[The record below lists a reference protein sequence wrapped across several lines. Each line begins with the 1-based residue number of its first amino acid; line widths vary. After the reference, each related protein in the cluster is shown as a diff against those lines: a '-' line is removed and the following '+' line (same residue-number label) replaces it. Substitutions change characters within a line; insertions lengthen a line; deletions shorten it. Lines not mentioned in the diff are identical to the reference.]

1 MGPIFEEASLAI
13 TTEMIKTLREAT
25 GAGVLDC
32 KKALEAAGGDF
43 DKATQALKAKG
54 LVAAA
59 KKESRQTNEGLVNV
73 LVDEAGRVGAIV
85 EVDCETDFVAA
96 TDDFKSFVAAMV
108 KQVAHET
115 GVADVPALL
124 ARPFAGDKGATV
136 GESLTLLVAKL
147 GENMRL
153 SRFARVERTEPGLV
167 EGYTHPGSRIG
178 VIVHVVADSEAT
190 AGSAA
195 FRSLVHDLALQ
206 IAASAPHYVSAADI
220 PPAVL
225 EAERS
230 KYLAQVA
237 DENKPEAIKER
248 IVSGKLD
255 KWYEQVCLLKQ
266 PFIKDDSLKVGDL
279 VTQKSQELNTS
290 LTIEQFIR
298 YELGASE

>member
-1 MGPIFEEASLAI
+1 VGSIFEEASLAI

-73 LVDEAGRVGAIV
+73 LVDAAGRVGAIV

-96 TDDFKSFVAAMV
+96 TDDFKSFVAAMA

-136 GESLTLLVAKL
+136 GESLTLLIAKL

-153 SRFARVERTEPGLV
+153 SRFARVERTGPGLI

-178 VIVHVVADSEAT
+178 VIVHVMADSEAT

-206 IAASAPHYVSAADI
+206 IAASAPHYVSAADV

>member
-1 MGPIFEEASLAI
+1 MAI

-32 KKALEAAGGDF
+32 KKALEAASGDF

-59 KKESRQTNEGLVNV
+59 KKESRATNEGLVAV

-85 EVDCETDFVAA
+85 EVDCETDFVAR
-96 TDDFKSFVAAMV
+96 TDDFKGFVEAMV

-124 ARPFAGDKGATV
+124 ARPFARDKSITV
-136 GESLTLLVAKL
+136 GESLTQLIARL
-147 GENMRL
+147 GENMKL
-153 SRFARVERTEPGLV
+153 SRFARVERGGAGLV

-178 VIVHVVADSEAT
+178 VVVHVSAGSEA
-190 AGSAA
+190 AAPRAA

-206 IAASAPHYVSAADI
+206 IAAVAPRYVSLADI
-220 PPAVL
+220 PPAAL
-225 EAERS
+225 EAEQS
-230 KYLAQVA
+230 KYQAQVA
-237 DENKPEAIKER
+237 DENKPDAIKER

-266 PFIKDDSLKVGDL
+266 PFVKDDSLKVGDL
-279 VTQKSQELNTS
+279 MTQKSQELNTT

-298 YELGASE
+298 YELGVSE

>member
-1 MGPIFEEASLAI
+1 VVLIFEEASLAI

-32 KKALEAAGGDF
+32 KKALEAAAGDF
-43 DKATQALKAKG
+43 DKATRALKAKG

-85 EVDCETDFVAA
+85 EVDCETDFVAR
-96 TDDFKSFVAAMV
+96 TDDFKGFVEAMV
-108 KQVAHET
+108 KQVAHEA

-124 ARPFAGDKGATV
+124 ARPFAGDKSITV
-136 GESLTLLVAKL
+136 GESLTQLIARL
-147 GENMRL
+147 GENMKL
-153 SRFARVERTEPGLV
+153 GRFARMERTGPGLV

-178 VIVHVVADSEAT
+178 VIVHVSAGGEAVAR
-190 AGSAA
+190 SAA

-206 IAASAPHYVSAADI
+206 IAAAAPRYISVADI
-220 PPAVL
+220 PPAGL

-230 KYLAQVA
+230 KYQAQVA
-237 DENKPEAIKER
+237 DENKPDAIKER
-248 IVSGKLD
+248 IISGKLD
-255 KWYEQVCLLKQ
+255 KWYEQICLLKQ
-266 PFIKDDSLKVGDL
+266 PFVKDDSLKVGDL
-279 VTQKSQELNTS
+279 MTQRSQELSTS

-298 YELGASE
+298 YELGVSE

>member
-1 MGPIFEEASLAI
+1 MAI

-32 KKALEAAGGDF
+32 KKALEAASGDF

-59 KKESRQTNEGLVNV
+59 KKESRATNEGLVAV

-85 EVDCETDFVAA
+85 EVDCETDFVAR
-96 TDDFKSFVAAMV
+96 TDDFKGFVEAMV

-124 ARPFAGDKGATV
+124 ARPFTRDKSITV
-136 GESLTLLVAKL
+136 GESLTQLIARL
-147 GENMRL
+147 GENMKL
-153 SRFARVERTEPGLV
+153 SRFARVERGGAGLV

-178 VIVHVVADSEAT
+178 VVVHVSAGSEA
-190 AGSAA
+190 AARGAA

-206 IAASAPHYVSAADI
+206 IAAVAPRYVSLADI
-220 PPAVL
+220 PPAAL
-225 EAERS
+225 EAEQS
-230 KYLAQVA
+230 KYQAQVA
-237 DENKPEAIKER
+237 DENKPDAIKER

-266 PFIKDDSLKVGDL
+266 PFVKDDSLKVGDL
-279 VTQKSQELNTS
+279 MTQKSQELNTT

-298 YELGASE
+298 YELGVSE

>member
-1 MGPIFEEASLAI
+1 MAI

-32 KKALEAAGGDF
+32 KKALEAASGDF
-43 DKATQALKAKG
+43 EKAAQALKAKG

-85 EVDCETDFVAA
+85 EVDCETDFVSA
-96 TDDFKSFVAAMV
+96 TDDFKGFVAAIV
-108 KQVAHET
+108 KQITHEA
-115 GVADVPALL
+115 GAADVPALL
-124 ARPFAGDKGATV
+124 ARPFDGDKGATV
-136 GESLTLLVAKL
+136 GESLTQLIAKL
-147 GENMRL
+147 GENMKL
-153 SRFARVERTEPGLV
+153 SRFARVERKGAGLV
-167 EGYTHPGSRIG
+167 EGYSHPGSRIG
-178 VIVHVVADSEAT
+178 VIVHVSADSEAT
-190 AGSAA
+190 AGNAA

-206 IAASAPHYVSAADI
+206 IAAAAPRYVSAADI

-237 DENKPEAIKER
+237 EENKPDAIKER

-279 VTQKSQELNTS
+279 VTQRSQELKTS

-298 YELGASE
+298 YELGVSE

>member
-1 MGPIFEEASLAI
+1 MAI

-32 KKALEAAGGDF
+32 KKALEAAAGDF

-73 LVDEAGRVGAIV
+73 LVDEAGRIGAIV

-96 TDDFKSFVAAMV
+96 TDDFKGFVGAIV
-108 KQVAHET
+108 KQVAHEA

-124 ARPFAGDKGATV
+124 ARPFAGDKGVTV
-136 GESLTLLVAKL
+136 GESLTQLIARL
-147 GENMRL
+147 GENMKL
-153 SRFARVERTEPGLV
+153 SRFARVERGGAGLV

-178 VIVHVVADSEAT
+178 VVVHVSAGGEAVAR
-190 AGSAA
+190 GAA

-206 IAASAPHYVSAADI
+206 IAAAAPLYVSLADI

-225 EAERS
+225 EAERA
-230 KYLAQVA
+230 KYQAQVA
-237 DENKPEAIKER
+237 DENKPDAIKER

-266 PFIKDDSLKVGDL
+266 PFVKDDSLKVVDL
-279 VTQKSQELNTS
+279 MTQKSQELNTS

-298 YELGASE
+298 YELGVGE

>member
-1 MGPIFEEASLAI
+1 MAI

-43 DKATQALKAKG
+43 DKATQALRAKG

-96 TDDFKSFVAAMV
+96 TDDFKGFVAAMV
-108 KQVAHET
+108 KQIASEA
-115 GVADVPALL
+115 GVPDVPALL
-124 ARPFAGDKGATV
+124 ARPFDGDKGATV
-136 GESLTLLVAKL
+136 GESLTQLIAKL
-147 GENMRL
+147 GENMKL
-153 SRFARVERTEPGLV
+153 SRFARVERTAVGLV
-167 EGYTHPGSRIG
+167 EGYSHPGSRIG
-178 VIVHVVADSEAT
+178 VVVNVSAGSEA
-190 AGSAA
+190 AARSSA

-206 IAASAPHYVSAADI
+206 IAAAAPRYVSAADI

-237 DENKPEAIKER
+237 DENKPDAIKER
-248 IVSGKLD
+248 IVSGKLE
-255 KWYEQVCLLKQ
+255 KWYEQICLLKQ

-279 VTQKSQELNTS
+279 VTQRSQELNTS

-298 YELGASE
+298 YKLGVSE

>member
-1 MGPIFEEASLAI
+1 LEEASLAI

-73 LVDEAGRVGAIV
+73 LVDEAGRIGAIV

-96 TDDFKSFVAAMV
+96 TDDFKGFVAAMV
-108 KQVAHET
+108 KQVAHEV

-124 ARPFAGDKGATV
+124 ARPFAGDKSATV
-136 GESLTLLVAKL
+136 GESLTLLIAKL

-153 SRFARVERTEPGLV
+153 SRFARVERTGPGLI

-178 VIVHVVADSEAT
+178 VVVHVSADSEAT
-190 AGSAA
+190 AGSSA

-206 IAASAPHYVSAADI
+206 IAAAAPHYVSAADV

-237 DENKPEAIKER
+237 DENKPDAITER

-255 KWYEQVCLLKQ
+255 NWHEQICLLKQ

>member
-1 MGPIFEEASLAI
+1 MAI

-32 KKALEAAGGDF
+32 KKALEAAAGDF

-96 TDDFKSFVAAMV
+96 TDDFKGFVEAIV
-108 KQVAHET
+108 KQVAHEA

-124 ARPFAGDKGATV
+124 ARPFAGDKGVTV
-136 GESLTLLVAKL
+136 GESLIQLIARL
-147 GENMRL
+147 GENMKL
-153 SRFARVERTEPGLV
+153 GRFARVERMGVGLV

-178 VIVHVVADSEAT
+178 VIVHASAGSEAV
-190 AGSAA
+190 ARSAA

-206 IAASAPHYVSAADI
+206 IAASAPRYISLADI
-220 PPAVL
+220 PPAVV

-230 KYLAQVA
+230 KYQAQVA
-237 DENKPEAIKER
+237 DENKPDAIKER
-248 IVSGKLD
+248 IISGKLD
-255 KWYEQVCLLKQ
+255 KWYEQICLLKQ
-266 PFIKDDSLKVGDL
+266 PFVKDDSLKVGDL
-279 VTQKSQELNTS
+279 MTQRSQELNTS

-298 YELGASE
+298 YELGVSE